1 MYCEGIYF
9 DKDFHSLQYLCMVH
23 DIEPHYAWL
32 NQYNAAE
39 DSASPFYGREY
50 SEFYYEHSVYNYLIH
65 PQWDD
70 FGSNTLYVKILFVDY
85 QEQFAILEFIG
96 EWNDALYNDIMQ
108 LKREVVEVLVQEG
121 IDKFVLIGENVMNF
135 HASDDSYYEEWFQD
149 VEEGWIA
156 LVNFREHVLD
166 EFRRYK
172 IDYFLNFGGY
182 LDDLSWRKLGPRQLF
197 QQVQELLLKR
207 LG

>member
-1 MYCEGIYF
+1 
-9 DKDFHSLQYLCMVH
+9 
-23 DIEPHYAWL
+23 
-32 NQYNAAE
+32 
-39 DSASPFYGREY
+39 
-50 SEFYYEHSVYNYLIH
+50 
-65 PQWDD
+65 
-70 FGSNTLYVKILFVDY
+70 
-85 QEQFAILEFIG
+85 
-96 EWNDALYNDIMQ
+96 
-108 LKREVVEVLVQEG
+108 VQEG

-156 LVNFREHVLD
+156 MVNFREHVLE

-172 IDYFLNFGGY
+172 IDYYLNFGGY
-182 LDDLSWRKLGPRQLF
+182 LDELAWRKLGPRQLF

>member
-1 MYCEGIYF
+1 
-9 DKDFHSLQYLCMVH
+9 V
-23 DIEPHYAWL
+23 
-32 NQYNAAE
+32 
-39 DSASPFYGREY
+39 
-50 SEFYYEHSVYNYLIH
+50 
-65 PQWDD
+65 
-70 FGSNTLYVKILFVDY
+70 LYVDY
-85 QEQFAILEFIG
+85 LQNTAIIECIG

-108 LKREVVEVLVQEG
+108 LKREVIEVLVQEG

-156 LVNFREHVLD
+156 MVNFREHVLE

-172 IDYFLNFGGY
+172 IDYYLNFGGY
-182 LDDLSWRKLGPRQLF
+182 LDELAWRKLGPRQLF